1 MDDCL
6 GMLLSTEAEEMAEV
20 VEAAEGRR
28 LFGVDGGGISV
39 VIGSW
44 RDLSVP
50 R

>member
-28 LFGVDGGGISV
+28 LFGGGIGV